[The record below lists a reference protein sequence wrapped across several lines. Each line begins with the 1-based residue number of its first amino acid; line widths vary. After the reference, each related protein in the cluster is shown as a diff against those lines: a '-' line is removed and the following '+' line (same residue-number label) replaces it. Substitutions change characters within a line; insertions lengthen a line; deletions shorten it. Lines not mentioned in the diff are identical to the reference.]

1 MFRMCLSDIYI
12 ERTALS
18 FKSLFEKH
26 YIFRV
31 TPGILSMLIYRSEA
45 ELRDSQERYITFNIG
60 SLNKKR
66 KIFY

>member
-31 TPGILSMLIYRSEA
+31 TQGILSILIYRSED
-45 ELRDSQERYITFNIG
+45 ELRDSQER
-60 SLNKKR
+60 
-66 KIFY
+66 